1 MSEYT
6 IAYKWNMFAAFVE
19 PEKRHLARAAFFAGY
34 AEALVAAGDLD
45 GATKV
50 MDELREGKCG

>member
-1 MSEYT
+1 MTLEDR
-6 IAYKWNMFAAFVE
+6 WNIFAVFVE
-19 PEKRHLARAAFFAGY
+19 PEKRHIARAAYFAGY
-34 AEALVAAGDLD
+34 AEALAAAGDPE